1 MKIKFLSL
9 ILIKERAFD
18 YFHIMRPTKKGSA
31 SFNNFINNYDGPK
44 DR

>member
-9 ILIKERAFD
+9 ILIKERALD
-18 YFHIMRPTKKGSA
+18 YFHKMRPTKKGSA

-44 DR
+44 GR